1 MRSWRTRIVL
11 FTDNFFNSHMLINKL
26 YEKGIYCVWTVWR
39 GRHIM
44 AIMLNDNKHF
54 SKHFVYFG
62 KNILHLSGTIS
73 YNTSKIL
80 IILHKMK
87 TITGISNETR
97 NELTKYAILYQ
108 NVSIFY
114 RQELASLFQVQEKLK
129 T

>member
-1 MRSWRTRIVL
+1 
-11 FTDNFFNSHMLINKL
+11 
-26 YEKGIYCVWTVWR
+26 
-39 GRHIM
+39 M

-54 SKHFVYFG
+54 SKHFVYCG

>member
-1 MRSWRTRIVL
+1 
-11 FTDNFFNSHMLINKL
+11 MLINKL
-26 YEKGIYCVWTVWR
+26 YEKGIYYVWTVWR
-39 GRHIM
+39 GRHNM
-44 AIMLNDNKHF
+44 AIILNDNKHF

-62 KNILHLSGTIS
+62 KDILHLSGTIS

-87 TITGISNETR
+87 SITGISNETR

>member
-1 MRSWRTRIVL
+1 
-11 FTDNFFNSHMLINKL
+11 
-26 YEKGIYCVWTVWR
+26 
-39 GRHIM
+39 M

-62 KNILHLSGTIS
+62 KDILHLSGTIS

-87 TITGISNETR
+87 SITGISNETR